1 MTKVIIFLDVYDV
14 SHKVFSM
21 SRPVKLSAGEM
32 EIMKLLW
39 QSGPLTISETHESM
53 DAARPVGYTTIQ
65 TRLNRLAKKGL
76 VERSVDRPAKYEAA
90 VSPDSVSAGHL
101 DQLVENVAQGSVVP
115 LVAQLLSNRK
125 LSSEE
130 ISELKRFIADA
141 EKKST

>member
-1 MTKVIIFLDVYDV
+1 
-14 SHKVFSM
+14 M
-21 SRPVKLSAGEM
+21 SRPIKLSPGEM

-39 QSGPLTISETHESM
+39 QQGPLSIAETHEAMASI
-53 DAARPVGYTTIQ
+53 RPTGYTTVQ

-76 VERSVDRPAKYEAA
+76 VERSADRPAKYGAA

-125 LSSEE
+125 LSADE
-130 ISELKRFIADA
+130 IAELKRFIDDA
-141 EKKST
+141 EEKST